1 MKDKDVTVILRAFK
15 KKTSVINNARMVVT
29 VIDSQHHRGLYSRF
43 QGSNFELAKIVTDNE
58 KRPKNKRPKNNRPFM
73 KKEKSML
80 DKGEY
85 RKLLAKTLKGYI
97 TSTENGLLVDWD
109 RFSNEVEKVARDL
122 LIKDRLGLKPL
133 DPVTIRR
140 KERAGEGGSTPL
152 VATGQLADAIICY
165 PEYGV

>member
-1 MKDKDVTVILRAFK
+1 MDEDVSVNLRAFK
-15 KKTSVINNARMVVT
+15 KKTSVINNARIVVT
-29 VIDSQHHRGLYSRF
+29 VADTQHHRGLYTRF
-43 QGSNFELAKIVTDNE
+43 QGSNYELAKIVTDNE
-58 KRPKNKRPKNNRPFM
+58 KQPKNNRPFM
-73 KKEKSML
+73 KKEKSIL

-85 RKLLAKTLKGYI
+85 RKKLAKTLKGYI
-97 TSTENGLLVDWD
+97 SCTENGMYVDWNG
-109 RFSNEVEKVARDL
+109 FSSEIEQVARDL

-140 KERAGEGGSTPL
+140 KESAGEGSSTPL

>member
-1 MKDKDVTVILRAFK
+1 MKDKDVTVSLRAFK

-43 QGSNFELAKIVTDNE
+43 QGSNFELTKIVTENG
-58 KRPKNKRPKNNRPFM
+58 RPFM
-73 KKEKSML
+73 RKEKSML

-109 RFSNEVEKVARDL
+109 RFSNEVGKVARDL
-122 LIKDRLGLKPL
+122 LIKDRLGLNPL
-133 DPVTIRR
+133 DPVTIQR

-165 PEYGV
+165 PEYGE

>member
-1 MKDKDVTVILRAFK
+1 MKDKDVTLILRAFK

-43 QGSNFELAKIVTDNE
+43 QGSNFELTKIVTENG
-58 KRPKNKRPKNNRPFM
+58 RPFM
-73 KKEKSML
+73 RKEKSML

-109 RFSNEVEKVARDL
+109 RFSNEVGKVARDL

-165 PEYGV
+165 PEYGE

>member
-1 MKDKDVTVILRAFK
+1 MKDNDVTVSLRAFK

-43 QGSNFELAKIVTDNE
+43 QGSNFELTKIVTENG
-58 KRPKNKRPKNNRPFM
+58 RPFVR
-73 KKEKSML
+73 KEKSML

-109 RFSNEVEKVARDL
+109 RFSNEVGKVARDL

-133 DPVTIRR
+133 DPVTIQR

-165 PEYGV
+165 PEYGE

>member
-1 MKDKDVTVILRAFK
+1 MKDNDVTVSLRAFK

-43 QGSNFELAKIVTDNE
+43 QGSNFELTKIVTENG
-58 KRPKNKRPKNNRPFM
+58 RPFM
-73 KKEKSML
+73 RKEKSML

-109 RFSNEVEKVARDL
+109 RFSNEVGKVARDL